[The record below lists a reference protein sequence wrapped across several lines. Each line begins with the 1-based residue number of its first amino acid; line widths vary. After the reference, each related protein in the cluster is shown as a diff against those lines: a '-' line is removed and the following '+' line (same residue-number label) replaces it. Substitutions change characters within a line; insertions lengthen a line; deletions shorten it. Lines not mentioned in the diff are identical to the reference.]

1 VDLLQK
7 LKNQSKQQQRPW
19 TQATGVNYNNNNT
32 TTLDCSSL
40 DLRSASMD
48 AKGFL
53 TKKIF
58 EAAMLAM

>member
-1 VDLLQK
+1 VDFLQK

-19 TQATGVNYNNNNT
+19 TQATGVNYNNNT
-32 TTLDCSSL
+32 TTLDCGSL

-48 AKGFL
+48 SKGFL